1 MSQSWACAGSA
12 AKGLQKYM
20 KFVTYS
26 MSVVKK
32 YILIFMLPFCVGFL
46 PAQAPQP
53 RLGIDLQMGFPNL
66 FSGSPADSWVGGL
79 QNLKYKAHLPLA
91 LNLEYRINPKFGL
104 VLGGNFSRNVIT
116 FQDMTGAEAVDYKL
130 QVQRLRIQT
139 RLHYYFVETSKAQ
152 WYFCS
157 GIGYIF
163 RFFPI
168 TGPEPYS
175 GSTDFL
181 IQQIRDRSSNI
192 GFGPSLR
199 LAIGARY
206 FFSPKI
212 GLSGEFGIGEQLL
225 RFGLSARI

>member
-1 MSQSWACAGSA
+1 
-12 AKGLQKYM
+12 M
-20 KFVTYS
+20 KFVTNS

-32 YILIFMLPFCVGFL
+32 HILALILPFCVGFL
-46 PAQAPQP
+46 PAQDHQA
-53 RLGIDLQMGFPNL
+53 RLGLDLQMGFPNL
-66 FSGSPADSWVGGL
+66 FAGSAADNWVGGL
-79 QNLKYKAHLPLA
+79 QNLKYRAYLPLA
-91 LNLEYRINPKFGL
+91 LNLEYRLHPKFGL

-116 FQDMTGAEAVDYKL
+116 FQDITGAEVVDYRL

-139 RLHYYFVETSKAQ
+139 RLHFYFVETAKAQ

-199 LAIGARY
+199 LAIGSRY

-212 GLSGEFGIGEQLL
+212 GLSGEFGIGEQLI